1 VLRVAGLNSVSDINR
16 PCQNSRQFY
25 NSSNS
30 HVRKKN
36 RNLLDAATG
45 VRMKL
50 IRLNTAPHDN
60 GPPSVAPQTV
70 NEPPRPFCKVPI
82 SLNAVVILF
91 L

>member
-1 VLRVAGLNSVSDINR
+1 
-16 PCQNSRQFY
+16 
-25 NSSNS
+25 
-30 HVRKKN
+30 
-36 RNLLDAATG
+36 
-45 VRMKL
+45 MKL

-82 SLNAVVILF
+82 SLNTVAILSLYTRQMAVIRERTCRYETFDRRPHASVQNFDLVN